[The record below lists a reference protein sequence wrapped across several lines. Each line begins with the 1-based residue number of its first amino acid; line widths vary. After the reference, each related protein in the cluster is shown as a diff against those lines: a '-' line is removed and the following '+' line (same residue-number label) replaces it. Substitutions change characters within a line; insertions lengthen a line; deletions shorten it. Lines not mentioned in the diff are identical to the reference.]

1 MSSSEQAIFA
11 NLRASFDFDDAV
23 ASGNAVS
30 PHYIPAPP
38 KPESEEAMKV
48 AVAKVHSHHR
58 RLWSKK
64 KSSKTAPKVEAW
76 EAEPQAE
83 PQAEP
88 CLQLKLAPLSLLL
101 VEEVEE
107 DGAYVSAGPSPR
119 PVE

>member
-88 CLQLKLAPLSLLL
+88 PSRAEESGGAAAPAGNH
-101 VEEVEE
+101 EDEVV
-107 DGAYVSAGPSPR
+107 AF
-119 PVE
+119 